1 MPAIIPI
8 GVINAVKSIIQSFI
22 TFTILKE
29 LGASKANKEPIPK
42 NKYKGIAIITIAII
56 NSILN
61 IFQNNCIF
69 ILKILSKVCSV
80 QFIAPI

>member
-42 NKYKGIAIITIAII
+42 NKYKDPQEYLKDVTKVII
-56 NSILN
+56 
-61 IFQNNCIF
+61 
-69 ILKILSKVCSV
+69 K
-80 QFIAPI
+80 